1 MGDRVDKGEIITPV
15 EFSNGNYTNA
25 IGWFDT
31 LLPDIER

>member
-1 MGDRVDKGEIITPV
+1 MGDRVNRGEIITPV
-15 EFSNGNYTNA
+15 EFGNGIYTNA